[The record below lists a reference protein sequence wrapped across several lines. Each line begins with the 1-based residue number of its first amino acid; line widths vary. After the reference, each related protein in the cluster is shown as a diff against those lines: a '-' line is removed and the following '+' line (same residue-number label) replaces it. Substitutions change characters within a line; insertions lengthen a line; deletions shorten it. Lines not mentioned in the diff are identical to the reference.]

1 MKSWDSAPLR
11 LVSSRPLRVTILHPV
26 FTSAID
32 ASAAGYVRGLEAWK
46 CRSLV
51 SHTQL
56 SPAAE
61 PANNAAA
68 GEATLV
74 DGIRAS
80 VPIVVGYFPI
90 AFSFGVAATG
100 LGFSALEA
108 VFLSVVIYS
117 GASQFMALTL
127 LSGGTAAAVAI
138 VTLLAMNLRHVLYG
152 PALLDRAGTRAPTR
166 HAWAWAYGLTDEVF
180 ATTIG
185 FLAGGSKGWSE
196 RWMLGL
202 GAAAYLSWIGGSAVG
217 ALAGGG
223 ALAAYPA
230 VEAALGFML
239 PALFLSL
246 LLVILNRRQVPVV
259 ATAGVVCVGV
269 TLAANIT
276 SGILAGMIAGALAGI
291 ARAGPAPAEV
301 VA

>member
-1 MKSWDSAPLR
+1 MSQIQHLDAP
-11 LVSSRPLRVTILHPV
+11 
-26 FTSAID
+26 
-32 ASAAGYVRGLEAWK
+32 
-46 CRSLV
+46 
-51 SHTQL
+51 
-56 SPAAE
+56 SPATDV
-61 PANNAAA
+61 AA
-68 GEATLV
+68 GEATLL
-74 DGIRAS
+74 DGVRAS

-127 LSGGTAAAVAI
+127 LSGGTAAVVSI

-152 PALLDRAGTRAPTR
+152 PSLLDRAGTRARTR
-166 HAWAWAYGLTDEVF
+166 HSWAWAYGLTDEVF

-185 FLAGGSKGWSE
+185 FLARGSKGWNE
-196 RWMLGL
+196 RWMLGI
-202 GAAAYLSWIGGSAVG
+202 GAAAFLSWTGGTAVG
-217 ALAGGG
+217 AFAGGG

-246 LLVILNRRQVPVV
+246 LPR
-259 ATAGVVCVGV
+259 
-269 TLAANIT
+269 
-276 SGILAGMIAGALAGI
+276 S
-291 ARAGPAPAEV
+291 
-301 VA
+301 

>member
-1 MKSWDSAPLR
+1 MTQIR
-11 LVSSRPLRVTILHPV
+11 HHT
-26 FTSAID
+26 
-32 ASAAGYVRGLEAWK
+32 AA
-46 CRSLV
+46 
-51 SHTQL
+51 
-56 SPAAE
+56 SPAD
-61 PANNAAA
+61 NVAA
-68 GEATLV
+68 GEAMFP
-74 DGIRAS
+74 DGVRAS
-80 VPIVVGYFPI
+80 MPIVAGYFPI

-127 LSGGTAAAVAI
+127 LSGGTAAVVSI
-138 VTLLAMNLRHVLYG
+138 VTLLAMNLRHLLYG
-152 PALLDRAGTRAPTR
+152 PALLDRAGERARTRY
-166 HAWAWAYGLTDEVF
+166 AWAWAYGLTDEVF

-202 GAAAYLSWIGGSAVG
+202 GAAAYLSWIGGTAVG
-217 ALAGGG
+217 AYAGGG

-230 VEAALGFML
+230 VDAALGFML

-259 ATAGVVCVGV
+259 AAAAVVCVGV
-269 TLAANIT
+269 TLATNVT
-276 SGILAGMIAGALAGI
+276 SGILAGMIAGAVAGI
-291 ARAGPAPAEV
+291 ARAGQAPAEE
-301 VA
+301 AA

>member
-1 MKSWDSAPLR
+1 VSQIQHLDAP
-11 LVSSRPLRVTILHPV
+11 
-26 FTSAID
+26 
-32 ASAAGYVRGLEAWK
+32 
-46 CRSLV
+46 
-51 SHTQL
+51 
-56 SPAAE
+56 SPATDV
-61 PANNAAA
+61 AA
-68 GEATLV
+68 GEATLL
-74 DGIRAS
+74 DGVRAS

-127 LSGGTAAAVAI
+127 LSGGTAAVVSI

-152 PALLDRAGTRAPTR
+152 PSLLDRAGTRARTR
-166 HAWAWAYGLTDEVF
+166 HSWAWAYGLTDEVF

-185 FLAGGSKGWSE
+185 FLARGSKGWNE
-196 RWMLGL
+196 RWMLGI
-202 GAAAYLSWIGGSAVG
+202 GAAAFLSWTGGTAVG
-217 ALAGGG
+217 AFAGGG

-246 LLVILNRRQVPVV
+246 LPR
-259 ATAGVVCVGV
+259 
-269 TLAANIT
+269 
-276 SGILAGMIAGALAGI
+276 S
-291 ARAGPAPAEV
+291 
-301 VA
+301 